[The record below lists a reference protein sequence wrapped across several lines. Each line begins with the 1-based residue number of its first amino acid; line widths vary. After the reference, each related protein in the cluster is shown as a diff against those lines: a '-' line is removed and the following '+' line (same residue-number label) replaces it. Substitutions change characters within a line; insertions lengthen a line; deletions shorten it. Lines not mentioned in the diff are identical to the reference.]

1 MHCNIAKLATL
12 SLAVILALAAAPA
25 QAKDA
30 AEVNESIREDPG
42 PQAFSAYLENDTFTD
57 TDKYYTNAVKL
68 SWLSS
73 DLLAYEDNA
82 TLKPWVTDLI
92 SKLQFI
98 QDREDPDL
106 RYNIGFSIGQ
116 NIYTPEDTDTEEL
129 VDDDR
134 PYAAWL
140 YGALALHAK
149 TRRVLDTIE
158 LSLGVIGPIAQG
170 ENSQNNVHDFINED
184 RANGWDNQL
193 EDEPGIMLTWLRTTR
208 LRPDPPK
215 GFGWDLMYRYGATL
229 GNVMTFANAGG
240 EARLGYNPPADFGT
254 SRIRPGGS
262 IAAPGKQPGKDDF
275 GVYLFTDVDAR
286 LIGRNI
292 FLDGNTFTDSHRVD
306 KKYVVAD
313 LSAGASI
320 YYGPFRLTY
329 SYVYRTDEFDG
340 QEGTG
345 QFFGSIGFTYLY

>member
-1 MHCNIAKLATL
+1 MPCKTVKLAIFTIL
-12 SLAVILALAAAPA
+12 TALALAATPA
-25 QAKDA
+25 AAQDA
-30 AEVNESIREDPG
+30 SGGDKAVIENPG
-42 PQAFSAYLENDTFTD
+42 PRAFSFYLENDTFTD

-73 DLLAYEDNA
+73 DLLAYENDKR
-82 TLKPWVTDLI
+82 LKPWVTDLI
-92 SKLQFI
+92 SGLQFI
-98 QDREDPDL
+98 HDREDPDL
-106 RYNIGFSIGQ
+106 RYNIGLSIGQ
-116 NIYTPEDTDTEEL
+116 NIYTPEDTDAEDL
-129 VDDDR
+129 IDDDR
-134 PYAAWL
+134 PYAGWL
-140 YGALALHAK
+140 FGAIAMHAK
-149 TRRVLDTIE
+149 TRRVLDTLE

-193 EDEPGIMLTWLRTTR
+193 EDEPGVMLTWLRTTR
-208 LRPDPPK
+208 IRPEPPK
-215 GFGWDLMYRYGATL
+215 GFGWDLMHRYGATL

-254 SRIRPGGS
+254 SRIRPGGI
-262 IAAPGKQPGKDDF
+262 IAAPGEQPGEHDF
-275 GVYLFTDVDAR
+275 GVYLFTDVDVR

-313 LSAGASI
+313 LSAGASM

-340 QEGTG
+340 QEGAG